1 MDYHYL
7 LNKQIIKQL
16 PAHYL
21 EDDTIKQFLT
31 TINNSYNNFDKSK
44 KLADH
49 AFHISEQEYQQ
60 VTADLHAQN
69 EIKLKSIWQLK
80 EAIKALDPDTT
91 LNLSSNDGDDMMNV
105 IGFLQEKIAM
115 AKELEVEL
123 IQAKDVAEKAAM
135 AKSQF
140 LSVMSHEIR
149 TPMNAVIGFTHLL
162 LQQDPKPSQME
173 FLRLLKFSAENLLVL
188 INDILDFSKIEA
200 GKLEFENVDFNLKDL
215 ISNIRLS
222 LLQKATEKN
231 IQLKLMV
238 DEDLPDAVIGDPV
251 RLGQILT
258 NLVSNAIKF
267 TETGKVTISATLSS
281 FDKEN
286 SLIDF
291 EVTDTGIG
299 IPQNKQHDIFNSF
312 TQASSDTTRKY
323 GGTGLGLTITRR
335 LLQLLDS
342 DIYVDSETG
351 KGSKFYFSLAF
362 KNSALKLKSNLLHN
376 DENYKPKSLKGT
388 RILIAEDNQINVIL
402 AKQFMKQ
409 WQVDCDVA
417 ENGEIAL
424 LLVQTNDYD
433 MILMDLQMPEMDGYQ
448 TTEAIRNLPD
458 PKYHKLPIIA
468 LTASAMLDIKDRAF
482 TVGMNDYISKPF
494 NPNELYKKIASYSS
508 KSQLFS

>member
-1 MDYHYL
+1 MDFHYL
-7 LNKQIIKQL
+7 LHKQILKQL
-16 PAHYL
+16 PGNYL
-21 EDDTIKQFLT
+21 EDETIKQFLIT
-31 TINNSYNNFDKSK
+31 VNNSYNNFDKSK

-49 AFHISEQEYQQ
+49 AFQISEQEYQQ
-60 VTADLHAQN
+60 ATAILHEQN
-69 EIKLKSIWQLK
+69 ELKLKSIWQLK
-80 EAIKALDPDTT
+80 EAIKALDPDSTFNFSGT
-91 LNLSSNDGDDMMNV
+91 DDDMMHV
-105 IGFLQEKIAM
+105 IGFLQEKITK
-115 AKELEVEL
+115 AKELEIEL
-123 IQAKDVAEKAAM
+123 IHAKDVAEKAAM

-215 ISNIRLS
+215 VANIRLS
-222 LLQKATEKN
+222 LLQKANEKN

-238 DEDLPDAVIGDPV
+238 DQDLPDAVIGDPV
-251 RLGQILT
+251 RLGQILS

-267 TETGKVTISATLSS
+267 TETGKVTISATLSTA
-281 FDKEN
+281 DKEN
-286 SLIDF
+286 AVIDF

-299 IPQNKQHDIFNSF
+299 IPSNKQSDIFNSF

-335 LLQLLDS
+335 LLQLLKS
-342 DIYVDSETG
+342 DIYVNSQVG
-351 KGSKFYFSLAF
+351 KGSTFYFSLTF
-362 KNSALKLKSNLLHN
+362 QNSDLKLKSSHLA
-376 DENYKPKSLKGT
+376 DENQKPQSLLGT

-458 PKYHKLPIIA
+458 AKYQKLPIIA

-494 NPNELYKKIASYSS
+494 NPNELYKKIASYSGNRLS
-508 KSQLFS
+508 A